1 EPQTSAFEVSAL
13 AGRPGGNKAISPAD
27 GASPHLSER
36 RLLTELQR
44 TSSFQISVFDR
55 LEDGALDEPTQSSEE
70 QVGAMTL
77 RKDQLQ
83 IVHADPA
90 VILIPNLWSPEACE
104 RLIFTAKCSD
114 WAARPKG
121 TGVGSIGL
129 VKRFNNV
136 SELHH
141 RNADVN
147 LPDYVHRCRY
157 GAEALVR
164 KLFRDLTG
172 VLGVGGTDARV
183 YTAEY
188 PQVVRYERG
197 QRFDLHQ
204 DAFAWEQ
211 AHEDGYQRHATL
223 LVYLNTV
230 GLGGSTRFPEL
241 AVDVQPQR
249 GQASRMQPDAC
260 CYLLG
265 IARMSRK

>member
-1 EPQTSAFEVSAL
+1 MNP
-13 AGRPGGNKAISPAD
+13 SPD
-27 GASPHLSER
+27 
-36 RLLTELQR
+36 
-44 TSSFQISVFDR
+44 I
-55 LEDGALDEPTQSSEE
+55 
-70 QVGAMTL
+70 
-77 RKDQLQ
+77 KDQLQ

-104 RLIFTAKCSD
+104 RLIFTAKCSGAMRQSSCSGYGVAPGEAK
-114 WAARPKG
+114 AAR
-121 TGVGSIGL
+121 TSGSVVL
-129 VKRFNNV
+129 KPETAR
-136 SELHH
+136 
-141 RNADVN
+141 
-147 LPDYVHRCRY
+147 RY

-172 VLGVGGTDARV
+172 VLGVGGTGARA

-230 GLGGSTRFPEL
+230 GLGGSTRFPDL
-241 AVDVQPQR
+241 AVDVQPR
-249 GQASRMQPDAC
+249 CGQGLLFFPAFADGKPDERTVHAAEPAVDEKWIAQVWMGAPLPPEVQKTCCGISGLAAAVVQPEDFDGSQVVSRHDFSQADVSLVLKAHGGVPYGSM
-260 CYLLG
+260 
-265 IARMSRK
+265 

>member
-1 EPQTSAFEVSAL
+1 MARTHMPMK
-13 AGRPGGNKAISPAD
+13 PSPD
-27 GASPHLSER
+27 
-36 RLLTELQR
+36 
-44 TSSFQISVFDR
+44 I
-55 LEDGALDEPTQSSEE
+55 
-70 QVGAMTL
+70 
-77 RKDQLQ
+77 KDQLQ

-90 VILIPNLWSPEACE
+90 VILIPNLWSAEACE
-104 RLIFTAKCSD
+104 RLIFTAKCSGAMRQSSCSGYGVAPGEAQ
-114 WAARPKG
+114 AAR
-121 TGVGSIGL
+121 TSGSVVL
-129 VKRFNNV
+129 KPETAR
-136 SELHH
+136 
-141 RNADVN
+141 
-147 LPDYVHRCRY
+147 RY

-249 GQASRMQPDAC
+249 GQGLLFFPAFADGTPDERTVHAAEPAVDEKW
-260 CYLLG
+260 
-265 IARMSRK
+265 IAQVWMGAPLPAEVDRKSVV